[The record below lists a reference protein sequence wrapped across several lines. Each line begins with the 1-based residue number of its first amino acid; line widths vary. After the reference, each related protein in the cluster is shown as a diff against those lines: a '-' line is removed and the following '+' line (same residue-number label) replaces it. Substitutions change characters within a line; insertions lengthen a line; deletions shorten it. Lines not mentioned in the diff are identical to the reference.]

1 MKKFTMWAVSALM
14 LLSAQSAF
22 ADDLYIGG
30 SVGLSIPQVRFGSHN
45 TGTGEHHHTIGG
57 ATSFLGGGLVG
68 IDYTWCDLFCS
79 SLYTALEA
87 NVRYN
92 SYGRDTA
99 RHTDLLGASNF
110 RVHTTTNLQYGLDL
124 KIGIPVDC
132 CGTTPYA
139 LIGVE
144 AARFKTKLHNDS
156 TVAVR
161 GIAPGSSRTFSK
173 TRSGP
178 TVGAGV
184 RFRVWECVDADLQ
197 YSYTWYGR
205 HSITATDSTA
215 VGTLPPVVSNW
226 NHKARLEENRVLLSL
241 SFPLWDLSSFF

>member
-1 MKKFTMWAVSALM
+1 MKKFAMWAVSALV
-14 LLSAQSAF
+14 LLSAQSAC

-30 SVGLSIPQVRFGSHN
+30 AVGLSIPQVRYGTHN
-45 TGTGEHHHTIGG
+45 ATTGEHHHTVGG

-92 SYGRDTA
+92 SFDRTIQRSSDVTGV
-99 RHTDLLGASNF
+99 SNF
-110 RVHTTTNLQYGLDL
+110 RVNTTANLQYGLDL
-124 KIGIPVDC
+124 KVGIPVDC

-144 AARFKTKLHNDS
+144 AARFKHKLNNDS
-156 TVAVR
+156 AVVVR
-161 GIAPGSSRTFSK
+161 GIAPYSSRTFSR
-173 TRSGP
+173 TRAGLN
-178 TVGAGV
+178 VGAGV

-205 HSITATDSTA
+205 HSAVAVDPTVVGAA
-215 VGTLPPVVSNW
+215 VGATW
-226 NHKARLEENRVLLSL
+226 NHRARLEENRVLVSL